1 MAWMDRWGVVYCLL
15 LLIEYLQTLEAED
28 VCIFP
33 ALHRGVRFSVLRVR
47 REEYISP
54 RFALSDGSCGVEI

>member
-1 MAWMDRWGVVYCLL
+1 MGGGILL
-15 LLIEYLQTLEAED
+15 AAINRVSADPWSRGYT

-47 REEYISP
+47 REEYILP
-54 RFALSDGSCGVEI
+54 RFAGSDGSCGVEI

>member
-1 MAWMDRWGVVYCLL
+1 ML